1 MNTSRRECF
10 KLLATAPL
18 IVSGAAAAEVPALF
32 RPAICAYSFRN
43 ELKSRTMTY
52 ADVIRMAADTACDG
66 VDLTSYWLPDTN
78 DETLFALKKLAY
90 RLSVS
95 IYSIGIRAR
104 MAQPSPELQAAE
116 VASVRQWIDVALR
129 LGAGHI
135 RVFGGDVPKGG
146 TQAQAIGWAAETLK
160 RCADEAGRKGITLGL
175 EDDGG
180 ITTTAETT
188 VEIVRGAGSPWA
200 GITLDVGNFEDDA
213 YRQIEI
219 CAPLATN
226 VHFKVAR
233 PGGRA
238 PPGRGLAKDS
248 RHSAGSRIQ
257 RLSGSGVRTEREP
270 ACGGAAT
277 HRPHAGGNSHRVM
290 LGIEHQP
297 GGNITDKALCLF
309 RRCYTCSL
317 KEQQANDPCLEIRV
331 SRTLLHAGRSINAC
345 RSRVPTR
352 RRFHSVSLLASAG
365 LRHSARS
372 SNTLR

>member
-90 RLSVS
+90 RLPVS

-135 RVFGGDVPKGG
+135 RVFGGDVPKGA

-226 VHFKVAR
+226 VHFKSHVQVD
-233 PGGRA
+233 GR
-238 PPGRGLAKDS
+238 R
-248 RHSAGSRIQ
+248 Q
-257 RLSGSGVRTEREP
+257 
-270 ACGGAAT
+270 AADW
-277 HRPHAGGNSHRVM
+277 PKI
-290 LGIEHQP
+290 LGILR
-297 GGNITDKALCLF
+297 KAGYRGYL
-309 RRCYTCSL
+309 
-317 KEQQANDPCLEIRV
+317 ALEYELDENPRVAVPQLIARMREAIR
-331 SRTLLHAGRSINAC
+331 TA
-345 RSRVPTR
+345 
-352 RRFHSVSLLASAG
+352 
-365 LRHSARS
+365 
-372 SNTLR
+372 